1 MFRSVMTGCLCGVDA
16 NIIRAE
22 VDVSTGLPGFSMVG
36 SLSNEVKEAKERVQV
51 ALKNTDFDLPPNKIT
66 INLSPADIRK
76 DGTCF
81 DLPIAV
87 GLLGC
92 FGLFEEERL
101 EGILF
106 LGELGLNGEIKPVNG
121 VLPIVKAAARQ
132 GVRECVVPLGNL
144 AEGSVIPGITVRGA
158 EHIRQVLE
166 FLQEEKTEADKI
178 LSPGT
183 CQLEEFLQKAEQDCT
198 LDFAEVK
205 GQRMAKR
212 AAEIAAAGFHNLA
225 LSGPPGAGKS
235 MIAKRIPGILPK
247 LTIRE
252 ALDVS
257 SIYSVA
263 GLLSEDMPIVTKRPF
278 QSPHHTISGAALV
291 GGGSK
296 VRPGAISLAHKGVLF
311 LDELTEFP
319 RSILETLRQPIEDK
333 KVNIVRV
340 HGNYTFPSDFMLVCA
355 FNPCKCGFYPDKN
368 KCTCT
373 ESELHR
379 YRNKLSGPLI
389 DRIDMYVETQ
399 RVDLSSLRDSGKEE
413 NTAVIR
419 ERVAT
424 ARARQEQRFKGQNI
438 QFNSQMEVQDIEK
451 YCHLEGKE
459 KKLMELAYNSL
470 ELSARTYHRVLK
482 VARTIADLDGEEKI
496 SERHISEALAYR
508 FMRG

>member
-1 MFRSVMTGCLCGVDA
+1 
-16 NIIRAE
+16 
-22 VDVSTGLPGFSMVG
+22 
-36 SLSNEVKEAKERVQV
+36 
-51 ALKNTDFDLPPNKIT
+51 
-66 INLSPADIRK
+66 
-76 DGTCF
+76 
-81 DLPIAV
+81 
-87 GLLGC
+87 
-92 FGLFEEERL
+92 
-101 EGILF
+101 
-106 LGELGLNGEIKPVNG
+106 
-121 VLPIVKAAARQ
+121 
-132 GVRECVVPLGNL
+132 
-144 AEGSVIPGITVRGA
+144 
-158 EHIRQVLE
+158 
-166 FLQEEKTEADKI
+166 
-178 LSPGT
+178 
-183 CQLEEFLQKAEQDCT
+183 
-198 LDFAEVK
+198 
-205 GQRMAKR
+205 
-212 AAEIAAAGFHNLA
+212 
-225 LSGPPGAGKS
+225 